1 MRNDQ
6 VLEHDVVVCLQ
17 LDAEDGALVADDVD
31 LFLDISLLYD
41 YTGFRDRVR
50 ASVDTFDEVDSCK
63 RFNAIESVLQGREVS
78 VGRWVW
84 IDQGSFTLLSV

>member
-50 ASVDTFDEVDSCK
+50 ASVDTFDEVDSRK
-63 RFNAIESVLQGREVS
+63 RFNTIESVLQGREVS

-84 IDQGSFTLLSV
+84 VDQGSFTLLSV